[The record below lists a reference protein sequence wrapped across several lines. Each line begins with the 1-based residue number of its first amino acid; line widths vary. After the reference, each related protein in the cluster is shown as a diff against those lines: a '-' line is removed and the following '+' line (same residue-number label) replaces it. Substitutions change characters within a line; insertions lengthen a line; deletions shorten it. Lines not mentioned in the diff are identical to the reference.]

1 MAFTSKFVYIINA
14 HRLNIFNKNDKYVSS
29 LYQKKYINLQSY
41 NIIKLWFH
49 NIILKCNLLT
59 TIRGTLIALF
69 PFKYKQKIKIV
80 SLVQN
85 Y

>member
-1 MAFTSKFVYIINA
+1 M
-14 HRLNIFNKNDKYVSS
+14 FNKNDKYVSS

-49 NIILKCNLLT
+49 NIILKCNLLA

-80 SLVQN
+80 FLVQN